1 MIEKW
6 VHWIVQVLLQE
17 NIIVEQEKE
26 VYVYCFQT
34 MLFQSIVYG
43 TIIILAISS
52 ETLLKTVAY
61 YLGLLPIRYTA
72 GGMHT
77 SSHKSCFVLSIAV
90 YLISMVILVLIPE
103 TYTQVFGAGCTICA
117 ILMVFW
123 AAPVDHK
130 NHIFSPEAKVKY
142 KRQSCLLVSGM
153 AMVFIIMAMYEIE
166 FSTAIALGLFCAG
179 CSLVIGK
186 FERRYKQC

>member
-1 MIEKW
+1 MRKQDDRKR
-6 VHWIVQVLLQE
+6 VHWIVQVITAE
-17 NIIVEQEKE
+17 NIIAEQEKE

-43 TIIILAISS
+43 TIIILAIGSG
-52 ETLLKTVAY
+52 TLLKTVAY
-61 YLGLLPIRYTA
+61 YLGFLPIRYTA

-90 YLISMVILVLIPE
+90 YLISMVILALHSW
-103 TYTQVFGAGCTICA
+103 TYKQFFGAGCTICA

-130 NHIFSPEAKVKY
+130 NHIFSPEARWDISGKAV
-142 KRQSCLLVSGM
+142 CLL
-153 AMVFIIMAMYEIE
+153 AEWLWF
-166 FSTAIALGLFCAG
+166 LL
-179 CSLVIGK
+179 
-186 FERRYKQC
+186 